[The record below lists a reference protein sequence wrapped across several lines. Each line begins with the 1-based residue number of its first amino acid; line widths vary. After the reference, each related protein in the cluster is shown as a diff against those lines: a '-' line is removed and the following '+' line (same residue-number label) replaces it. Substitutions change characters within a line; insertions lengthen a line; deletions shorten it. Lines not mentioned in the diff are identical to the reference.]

1 LFCLLL
7 DKSSR
12 SIRWVRAGHDPALV
26 YDPRKKVF
34 HELQGKGVALG
45 IDASHTFQENRLES
59 LDPGAVLLLGTD
71 GIWETQNK
79 KGEKFGKDRL
89 KTIVQQHSGS
99 PSQEMAQAV
108 ITALECFRE
117 DLKQQDDITLVIVKL
132 NPA

>member
-1 LFCLLL
+1 MTRPWSMILE
-7 DKSSR
+7 
-12 SIRWVRAGHDPALV
+12 
-26 YDPRKKVF
+26 KKVF

-99 PSQEMAQAV
+99 SSQEMAQAV

-132 NPA
+132 NPALIF